1 MPPEA
6 DPRKQAG
13 PQVIDFGRNEGT
25 GEKDQPVRQAGIL
38 YHTYCAKSL
47 QSCPVLCNPMDRSP
61 PGSSVHGFSRQEHW
75 SGLLFLLPGD
85 LPDSGIERGFPAQQA
100 DSLLS
105 CPPGKFISESVL
117 SPECPKSGVR
127 ECWSRERALELLG
140 SEFFFA
146 SF

>member
-38 YHTYCAKSL
+38 YHAYCAKSL

-75 SGLLFLLPGD
+75 SGLPCPSLGD
-85 LPDSGIERGFPAQQA
+85 LLDPGIEPA
-100 DSLLS
+100 SLTS
-105 CPPGKFISESVL
+105 S
-117 SPECPKSGVR
+117 
-127 ECWSRERALELLG
+127 ALAGGLFTTSATWEAHG
-140 SEFFFA
+140 DE
-146 SF
+146 